1 MEQKKRDELMEEYKK
16 HIEASVELAK
26 ELDFSVLTIDTLGNI
41 QTNRETAKEA
51 AGIIALVMLV
61 SEPFCHAVSIALRA
75 TLVSFWN
82 YMGGKSILSEDLDE
96 KIQEEENDEDKEK

>member
-1 MEQKKRDELMEEYKK
+1 MEKKKQDELMEEYKK

-26 ELDFSVLTIDTLGNI
+26 ELDFSILTIDSLGNI
-41 QTNRETAKEA
+41 QSNRENAKEV

-75 TLVSFWN
+75 TFVSFWN
-82 YMGGKSILSEDLDE
+82 YMGGKSILSEDLDK

>member
-1 MEQKKRDELMEEYKK
+1 MEQKKQDELMEEYKK

-26 ELDFSVLTIDTLGNI
+26 ELGFSILTIDTLGNV
-41 QTNRETAKEA
+41 QSNRNEAKEA
-51 AGIIALVMLV
+51 AGIIAIAMLA
-61 SEPFCHAVSIALRA
+61 SEGFTHAVSIALRA

-82 YMGGKSILSEDLDE
+82 YMGGKSILSEDLDK

>member
-1 MEQKKRDELMEEYKK
+1 MEKKKQDELMEEYKK

-26 ELDFSVLTIDTLGNI
+26 ELDFSILTIDTLGNI
-41 QTNRETAKEA
+41 QSNRENAKEV

-75 TLVSFWN
+75 TFVSFWN
-82 YMGGKSILSEDLDE
+82 YMGGKSILSEDLDK
-96 KIQEEENDEDKEK
+96 KIQKEENDEDKEK

>member
-1 MEQKKRDELMEEYKK
+1 MEQKNLDELMEEYKK
-16 HIEASVELAK
+16 HLDASVELAK
-26 ELDFSVLTIDTLGNI
+26 ELGFSVLAIDTLGHI
-41 QTNRETAKEA
+41 WTNKTEAKEA

-61 SEPFCHAVSIALRA
+61 SEPFCYAVSIAFRA

-82 YMGGKSILSEDLDE
+82 YMGGKSILSEDLDK

>member
-1 MEQKKRDELMEEYKK
+1 MEQKKQDELMEEYKK
-16 HIEASVELAK
+16 HIDASVELAK
-26 ELDFSVLTIDTLGNI
+26 ELGFSVLTIDTLGNI
-41 QTNRETAKEA
+41 QTNKEDAKEV

-75 TLVSFWN
+75 TFVGFWN
-82 YMGGKSILSEDLDE
+82 YMGGKSILSEDLDK

>member
-1 MEQKKRDELMEEYKK
+1 MEKKKQNELMGEYKK

-26 ELDFSVLTIDTLGNI
+26 ELDFSILTIDSLGNI
-41 QTNRETAKEA
+41 LSNSENAKEV

-75 TLVSFWN
+75 TFVSFWN
-82 YMGGKSILSEDLDE
+82 YMGGKSILSEDLDK
-96 KIQEEENDEDKEK
+96 KILKEENDEDKEK

>member
-1 MEQKKRDELMEEYKK
+1 MEKKKQNELMEEYKK

-26 ELDFSVLTIDTLGNI
+26 ELDFSILTIDSLGNI
-41 QTNRETAKEA
+41 QSNRENAKEV

-75 TLVSFWN
+75 TFVSFWN
-82 YMGGKSILSEDLDE
+82 YMGGKSILSEDLDK
-96 KIQEEENDEDKEK
+96 KILKEENDEDKEK

>member
-1 MEQKKRDELMEEYKK
+1 MEQKKQDELMEEYKK

-26 ELDFSVLTIDTLGNI
+26 ELDFSILTIDSLGNI
-41 QTNRETAKEA
+41 QSNRENAKEV

-75 TLVSFWN
+75 TFVSFWN
-82 YMGGKSILSEDLDE
+82 YMGGKSILSEDLDK
-96 KIQEEENDEDKEK
+96 KILKEENDEDKEK

>member
-1 MEQKKRDELMEEYKK
+1 MEQKKLDELMEEYKK
-16 HIEASVELAK
+16 HLDASVELAK
-26 ELDFSVLTIDTLGNI
+26 ELGFSVLAIDTLGHIRKNK
-41 QTNRETAKEA
+41 TDAKEA

-61 SEPFCHAVSIALRA
+61 SEPFCHAVSIAFRA

-82 YMGGKSILSEDLDE
+82 YMGGKSILSEDLDK